1 MLISQLNGSASD
13 SFAVAMKC
21 KGDQYCPNRHE
32 DSFILG
38 RPEKRGYA
46 THPAGFQ
53 KG

>member
-21 KGDQYCPNRHE
+21 DQYCPNRHE